1 MKRIGV
7 LTSGGDAP
15 GMNAAIR
22 AVVRTGIYEG
32 LEVYGIK
39 HGYSGLI
46 KGDIHR
52 MNRGSVADVIH
63 RGGTVL
69 QTARS
74 EEFKTVEGRKK
85 ALAEMEKFGL
95 EGLIII
101 GGDGSFRGAMA
112 INEELA
118 VPSIGI
124 PATIDNDIACTDY
137 SIGFDTAMNT
147 IIDTINK
154 IRDTA
159 TSHERTFV
167 IETMGRNSGL
177 LTLFSGL
184 AGGAESII
192 IPEVD
197 FTVEQVCEKLEHG
210 YRRGK
215 LHSIILVA
223 EGIGGDFHTDRDV
236 QQSKAFA
243 LGKEIE
249 KHTGMETR
257 IIILGH
263 LQRGGSP
270 TALDRIIA
278 SQMGAAAVRLL
289 EEGEEYKMVGWV
301 NHQIKSFGLP
311 EVLSK
316 EKKFKKDMYE
326 LANILSL

>member
-22 AVVRTGIYEG
+22 AVVRTGIYDG

-39 HGYSGLI
+39 HGYRGLI
-46 KGDIHR
+46 KGDIHP
-52 MNRGSVADVIH
+52 MNRGSVADIIH
-63 RGGTVL
+63 RGGTIL

-74 EEFKTVEGRKK
+74 EEFKTSEGRKK
-85 ALAEMEKFGL
+85 ALAQIRKFGL
-95 EGLIII
+95 EGLVII
-101 GGDGSFRGAMA
+101 GGDGSFRGAVKINQELNIPA
-112 INEELA
+112 IG
-118 VPSIGI
+118 V
-124 PATIDNDIACTDY
+124 PATIDNDIAGTDY
-137 SIGFDTAMNT
+137 AIGFDTAMNT
-147 IIDTINK
+147 VINAINN

-167 IETMGRNSGL
+167 IETMGRHSGF
-177 LTLFSGL
+177 LTLYSGL

-197 FTVEQVCEKLEHG
+197 FTIDQVCEKLEHG

-215 LHSIILVA
+215 LHSIILIA
-223 EGIGGDFHTDRDV
+223 EGVGKDFHTDRDV
-236 QQSKAFA
+236 NQSRAFA

-249 KHTGMETR
+249 KRMGMETR

-289 EEGEEYKMVGWV
+289 EKGEKNKMVGWV
-301 NHQIKSFGLP
+301 NHTINSYDLS
-311 EVLSK
+311 EVLNR
-316 EKKFKKDMYE
+316 EQEFKHEMYD
-326 LANILSL
+326 LAHILSL